1 MYSLVVRIDT
11 EDLRTSGEEK
21 FEESFL
27 ANWGENI
34 LCNII
39 LGLMYTRIPEEGHL
53 VPLYTTFWNVKIR
66 NILLFIIK
74 DEQLTHMS
82 YCLCKGTNKII
93 IYIQVYTINL
103 PHQDF

>member
-66 NILLFIIK
+66 QKYSAL
-74 DEQLTHMS
+74 H
-82 YCLCKGTNKII
+82 NKRW
-93 IYIQVYTINL
+93 TINSYVIL
-103 PHQDF
+103 FVQRDK